1 VKTAS
6 GGIPS
11 SVCATSLTE
20 REHQIAA
27 LAVLGQ
33 HNKLIA
39 YNLGISHSTVRVLMA
54 RAARKIGARSRDEL
68 IRLYAHVERG
78 SDGVS
83 PMRWK
88 LGASCSTSGEFMC
101 APSSKLAAS

>member
-6 GGIPS
+6 STLPFS
-11 SVCATSLTE
+11 AWATPLTE
-20 REHQIAA
+20 REHQIVA

-54 RAARKIGARSRDEL
+54 RAARKLCAQSRDEL
-68 IRLYAHVERG
+68 IRRCEDGAAQCPTSCVAEAVE
-78 SDGVS
+78 
-83 PMRWK
+83 
-88 LGASCSTSGEFMC
+88 ST
-101 APSSKLAAS
+101 